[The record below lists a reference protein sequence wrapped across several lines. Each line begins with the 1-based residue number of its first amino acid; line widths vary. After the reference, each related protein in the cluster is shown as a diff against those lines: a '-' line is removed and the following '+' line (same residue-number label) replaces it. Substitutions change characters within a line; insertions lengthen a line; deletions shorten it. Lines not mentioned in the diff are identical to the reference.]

1 MKIAVTV
8 QGPGLDGLADDRFGR
23 AAGFL
28 IVDTET
34 NDAEYLDNRLG
45 LDAAHGAGPQAAK
58 RIADGG
64 AGVLLTGHCG
74 PNAFRALR
82 AAGIRVFTGIAG
94 GTAREA
100 IARYRAGELA
110 EASAPDVGG
119 HW

>member
-8 QGPGLDGLADDRFGR
+8 QGPGLDGLADERFGR

-28 IVDTET
+28 IVETDTNEV
-34 NDAEYLDNRLG
+34 EYLDNRAG
-45 LDAAHGAGPQAAK
+45 LDTTHGAGPQAAK
-58 RIADGG
+58 RIADSG
-64 AGVLLTGHCG
+64 ARILITGHCG

-100 IARYRAGELA
+100 IARYQAGQLS
-110 EASAPDVGG
+110 EASGPDVGG